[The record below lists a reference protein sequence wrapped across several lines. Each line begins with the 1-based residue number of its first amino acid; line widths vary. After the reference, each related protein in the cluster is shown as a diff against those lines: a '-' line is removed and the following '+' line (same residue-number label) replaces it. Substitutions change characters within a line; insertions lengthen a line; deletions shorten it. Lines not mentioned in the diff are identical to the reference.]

1 VVAGASPRRRVVL
14 WIGVDVVYVGM
25 YAVKALHAT
34 AALYLVFVALA
45 VAGLRTWKKTA
56 RQEGRHGAAHR

>member
-1 VVAGASPRRRVVL
+1 
-14 WIGVDVVYVGM
+14 M

-45 VAGLRTWKKTA
+45 VAGLRTWRKAA
-56 RQEGRHGAAHR
+56 RQEGRHGAAHP